1 MLAPKQRNQ
10 NAFHL
15 AGVIPVAGQ
24 PLDFNFDW
32 SDCLMPL
39 APNYTAVERSV
50 IECAYAGCE
59 TIWIVCNDDVSPLI
73 RHRIGE
79 LVYDPIW
86 YGRVFDPRPS
96 ESRKTIPIYYVPI
109 HPKDREKRDCLGWSV
124 LHGAVTAFKIGAKI
138 SKWLTPN
145 KYYVS
150 FPYGVYEPELLRDY
164 RKDISSTKPF
174 YLSYKDKTIADGE
187 YLGFTFDGKDFVRYR
202 RVIRKEGTGMW
213 DGSELVDNKF
223 ATKKLPVKK
232 RYSARF
238 FSLDKIFRSAI
249 LEDAVVSELPWYH
262 NIDSWENY
270 CNFIGSKNRDRIFRP
285 TEFLLK
291 YREFNPI
298 GEDNETN

>member
-1 MLAPKQRNQ
+1 
-10 NAFHL
+10 
-15 AGVIPVAGQ
+15 
-24 PLDFNFDW
+24 
-32 SDCLMPL
+32 MPL

-79 LVYDPIW
+79 YVYDPIW

-109 HPKDREKRDCLGWSV
+109 HPKDRDKRDCLGWSV

-150 FPYGVYEPELLRDY
+150 FPYGVYEPELIRGY
-164 RKDISSTKPF
+164 RKDISSQNPF
-174 YLSYKDKTIADGE
+174 YLSYEGNTIVDGE
-187 YLGFTFDGKDFVRYR
+187 YLGFTFTGKDYVRFR
-202 RVIRKEGTGMW
+202 RVIRSEGTGMW
-213 DGSELVDNKF
+213 DGSELIDGKY
-223 ATKKLPVKK
+223 ATKKLPIEK
-232 RYSARF
+232 RYSARH
-238 FSLDKIFRSAI
+238 FSLDKIFNCAI
-249 LEDAVVSELPWYH
+249 LEDAVVGELPWYH
-262 NIDSWENY
+262 NVDSWEGY
-270 CNFIGSKNRDRIFRP
+270 CAFIGSTHRGRIIRP
-285 TEFLLK
+285 TEFLIK

-298 GEDNETN
+298 GEDNEAD